1 MAKSRTPRRA
11 IARRTPES
19 TARRV
24 WLAGIGAVSLGR
36 KRALAAIDDA
46 GASAG
51 RARASVQR
59 RIDAVAQGVQA
70 AKAGV
75 EAQVERVQAKAE
87 GLAAEAAG
95 RLQPLL
101 AKVGVRLPVP
111 ASKAAKAKR
120 TGARRPAKAAKGAA
134 ARTPAKRAA
143 AKAPVRRRKAA

>member
-11 IARRTPES
+11 VARRTPES

-36 KRALAAIDDA
+36 KRVLAAIDEA
-46 GASAG
+46 GAGAE
-51 RARASVQR
+51 RARATVKR
-59 RIDAVAQGVQA
+59 RLVPVAQGVQA

-75 EAQVERVQAKAE
+75 EARVERVQASAE
-87 GLAAEAAG
+87 GLAVEVAG

-111 ASKAAKAKR
+111 AKKAGKAKAARPAARRPAAKAK
-120 TGARRPAKAAKGAA
+120 
-134 ARTPAKRAA
+134 
-143 AKAPVRRRKAA
+143 AKAPARRRKAA